1 MVVWRSGLQV
11 RRLSPEGR
19 LIIEAEFQKVFQIH
33 LSNVV
38 HDIPGGIEVKAN
50 YQKVRHRQNQILA
63 IFHLV
68 FEKKNPAH
76 HY

>member
-38 HDIPGGIEVKAN
+38 HNIPGGIEVKAN
-50 YQKVRHRQNQILA
+50 YQNVRHRQNQILA

-68 FEKKNPAH
+68 FERNAAH